1 MNPPHIFQIVGFKNA
16 GKTTLLCKLIGRLK
30 ASGKLV
36 GTIKHDGHDFV
47 MDHPGTDTWQ
57 HQQAG
62 ADAVAITSAHQTAW
76 IRKQATPLEDLI
88 EGMSDMDVILVE
100 GFKTADYPKLVLLR
114 SPEDQ
119 VLLSQLSHPVGII
132 YGYDEVE
139 SNLPLRETPGF
150 HRDDDADI
158 ARLLLSIMGD

>member
-1 MNPPHIFQIVGFKNA
+1 MNTPHIFQIVGYKNA

-30 ASGKLV
+30 ASGKQV

-57 HQQAG
+57 HQEAG
-62 ADAVAITSAHQTAW
+62 ADAIAITSAHQTAW
-76 IRKQATPLEDLI
+76 IRKQATTLEAMI

-100 GFKTADYPKLVLLR
+100 GFKSADYPKLILLR
-114 SPEDQ
+114 SQEDH
-119 VLLSQLSHPVGII
+119 VLLSQLSRPVGII
-132 YGYDEVE
+132 CGLV
-139 SNLPLRETPGF
+139 SNLPLEAPVF

-158 ARLLLSIMGD
+158 AHLLLNIMGD